1 MKTRDPYQ
9 IIIMRPTGERAV
21 MTIRSFWV
29 KVFIAGL
36 VALVAVLVILS
47 LWLADT
53 RKRLGESRHIA
64 EVQTGELKDLN
75 LLLTR
80 KEEEIISLKKKLSM
94 STIYQ
99 SLPDAEDPVAV
110 PASAQAGG
118 RAPEAVPPIAGIQD
132 LALNESVLN
141 FRIEN
146 SMPPGE
152 GAARGRLFV
161 VFKKQGSEI
170 PHPASAMKDGVP
182 TETMRGLP
190 FTIRNFKPMNIP
202 VPQAMSDW
210 ENLTFYIF
218 DDQGRM
224 RLSMPLDRK
233 EIQ

>member
-1 MKTRDPYQ
+1 
-9 IIIMRPTGERAV
+9 

-118 RAPEAVPPIAGIQD
+118 RAPEA
-132 LALNESVLN
+132 
-141 FRIEN
+141 
-146 SMPPGE
+146 
-152 GAARGRLFV
+152 
-161 VFKKQGSEI
+161 
-170 PHPASAMKDGVP
+170 
-182 TETMRGLP
+182 
-190 FTIRNFKPMNIP
+190 
-202 VPQAMSDW
+202 
-210 ENLTFYIF
+210 
-218 DDQGRM
+218 
-224 RLSMPLDRK
+224 
-233 EIQ
+233 